1 MTAMRAAAVANGGA
15 APFPPP
21 NQKLQFLGLAFC
33 AADLVFEIDR
43 WGLVTLALGAAE
55 QLAGTSAP
63 EMQGVHWSDLM
74 SPDETVLLAAM
85 LENLRAGERQGPI
98 RVALAPRAGSK
109 LDRYANL
116 SVFRLPQN
124 GGSLSCALSLGAAG
138 ATPVVTRHGGLLDR
152 DAFEAAMSSAI
163 AEAAET
169 GSSARL
175 ALVQLGG
182 LTSAMS
188 ELDAPQADEARR
200 KIAAALRLESQGGL
214 GAAEIADERFALV
227 RSASASEERLTQR
240 IRQICGEGVT
250 AVTAELVVGGDAP
263 EQGLR
268 AVRYA
273 LDRYI
278 AEGADKAAEGFDS
291 MLTRTAEESAKFRAA
306 LTSGAFHLVY
316 QPVVQLGDRG
326 VHHHEA
332 LTRFEGTDSPAAAI
346 QLAEELGLIM
356 ELDFAVAKT
365 VFGVLTDT
373 DPRVKIAANVSAVSL
388 MNPQFLASLVALT
401 ASAPKLRPRLLFEIT
416 ETHKLADLEDAAR
429 VVASLRNLGHPV
441 CLDDFGAG
449 AATLE
454 YLSRL
459 EVDFIK
465 FDGRYIKSLDRQPR
479 DSAVIKHVVA
489 LCRELRIGTIAEMI
503 ETEEVAAIARRLGV
517 ELGQGWLYGK
527 PTLTIRN
534 PVQTAQPAAAASGPG
549 PIAARR
555 RGVTESWG

>member
-1 MTAMRAAAVANGGA
+1 MS
-15 APFPPP
+15 APK

-33 AADLVFEIDR
+33 AADLVFEIDGR
-43 WGLVTLALGAAE
+43 GLISLALGAAE
-55 QLAGTSAP
+55 QLAGTSAA
-63 EMQGVHWSDLM
+63 EMQGLHWSDLM
-74 SPDETVLLAAM
+74 GPDEADLLAAM
-85 LENLRAGERQGPI
+85 LENLRPGERQGPI
-98 RVALAPRAGSK
+98 RVRLAPRAAGR
-109 LDRYANL
+109 LDRHANL

-124 GGSLSCALSLGAAG
+124 GGSLSCALSVGDAAPT
-138 ATPVVTRHGGLLDR
+138 AAVTRHGGLIDR
-152 DAFEAAMSSAI
+152 AAFETAMAAAI
-163 AEAAET
+163 AEAAAS

-182 LTSAMS
+182 LTNAMS
-188 ELDAPQADEARR
+188 GLDGPQAEEARR
-200 KIAAALRLESQGGL
+200 KIAAALRLESQAGV

-227 RSASASEERLTQR
+227 RSASTSVERLTQR
-240 IRQICGEGVT
+240 IRQICGEAVT
-250 AVTAELVVGGDAP
+250 TVTAELVVGGDAP

-278 AEGADKAAEGFDS
+278 AEGADKAADGFES
-291 MLTRTAEESAKFRAA
+291 MLTRTAEESVKFRAA
-306 LTSGAFHLVY
+306 LTGGAFHVVY

-326 VHHHEA
+326 AHHYEA
-332 LTRFEGTDSPAAAI
+332 LTRFEGTESPAAAI

-365 VFGVLTDT
+365 VVGVLDA
-373 DPRVKIAANVSAVSL
+373 DPQVKIAANISAVSL
-388 MNPQFLASLVALT
+388 MNPRFIASLVTLT
-401 ASAPKLRPRLLFEIT
+401 ARAPKLRPRLLFEIT
-416 ETHKLADLEDAAR
+416 ETHTLADLADAGR
-429 VVASLRNLGHPV
+429 VVASLRELGHPV

-489 LCRELRIGTIAEMI
+489 LCRELGIGTIAEMI
-503 ETEEVAAIARRLGV
+503 ETEEVAQVARRLGV
-517 ELGQGWLYGK
+517 ALGQGWLYGK
-527 PTLTIRN
+527 PTLTISN
-534 PVQTAQPAAAASGPG
+534 PVQRPAASVAASTARP
-549 PIAARR
+549 AARR
-555 RGVTESWG
+555 RGATETWG